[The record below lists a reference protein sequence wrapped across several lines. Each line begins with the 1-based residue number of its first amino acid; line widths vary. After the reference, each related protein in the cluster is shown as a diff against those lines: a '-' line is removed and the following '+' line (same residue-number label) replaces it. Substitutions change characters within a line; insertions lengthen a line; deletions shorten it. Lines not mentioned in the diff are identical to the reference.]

1 MLRNWAAEADFTT
14 MGAIA
19 LLACRQMLCKTCEE
33 RRDFSNH
40 QEHDLVYSKRGVA
53 VVIILV
59 WILSLAS
66 ILPDCLGVTGG
77 YKWSNTSYG
86 CDNVY
91 FEVGEKSYGMI
102 VLVVLNILVIFI
114 SSAIVAWKLR
124 NGRRQREEI
133 LSSSDDTTTQHIR
146 MLLRLA
152 ITYTICVIPASFL
165 CWGIFDTEWFPKDK
179 KIYKEI
185 FKAIFNSIYWSMYCK
200 YFNSFQFV
208 IEIKIHHKLLF

>member
-33 RRDFSNH
+33 KRDFSNH

-133 LSSSDDTTTQHIR
+133 RREKELIKKLEEENRRR
-146 MLLRLA
+146 MVRLA
-152 ITYTICVIPASFL
+152 QQ
-165 CWGIFDTEWFPKDK
+165 E
-179 KIYKEI
+179 
-185 FKAIFNSIYWSMYCK
+185 KAENERRR
-200 YFNSFQFV
+200 NGR
-208 IEIKIHHKLLF
+208 

>member
-40 QEHDLVYSKRGVA
+40 QDHDLVYSKRGVA

-91 FEVGEKSYGMI
+91 FDEGERSYGLI
-102 VLVVLNILVIFI
+102 ANCYFIILVII
-114 SSAIVAWKLR
+114 TSYSIVAWKLR
-124 NGRRQREEI
+124 NGRLQND
-133 LSSSDDTTTQHIR
+133 STTQHIQ

-152 ITYTICVIPASFL
+152 ITYTICTLPASL
-165 CWGIFDTEWFPKDK
+165 LSWRVFDTESLFTYLDLPKLSN
-179 KIYKEI
+179 KILELS
-185 FKAIFNSIYWSMYCK
+185 FSCLYWSMYCK
-200 YFNSFQFV
+200 FNNFYRTFIMIHPSLFQA
-208 IEIKIHHKLLF
+208 